1 VPVRRGKRCGIPKM
15 TPCDLGRIFGWI
27 TLVDDGAKSHNL
39 TPMHV
44 PCTKCQKPADL
55 QETKPDRSRLF
66 KCRDKK
72 CREQFTLPPLPP
84 PTQTWR

>member
-1 VPVRRGKRCGIPKM
+1 V
-15 TPCDLGRIFGWI
+15 I
-27 TLVDDGAKSHNL
+27 TLADEGLKKHNL

-44 PCTKCQKPADL
+44 PCTKCGKPADL

-66 KCRDKK
+66 LCRDKK
-72 CREQFTLPPLPP
+72 CREKFTLPPLPP